1 MTLSTSTAG
10 LTLADFLYSRLSP
23 KSKQKLES
31 DYLSHN
37 PQILPQLDSQKSPT
51 HVRAPK
57 FIRHDADQAKVGQL
71 NLAVSSFRQALNNI
85 VDIKESLFNDIFTKR
100 PVGPPGVEVGS
111 HLGAGVGVEDTPIK
125 DVFHT
130 PQHNHLAFR
139 PSLSDPLRPAV
150 KIISSAPAGGGY
162 PQNEGRFSAPRERTR
177 IDLAVRG
184 QQVSDIQIKPQQ
196 SYTGGKHWAGL
207 NTATNVVKGRLVVPV
222 ERTPID
228 IAIFAQDL
236 HLHNPTQTKSFRPV
250 QTRYASDAKEFVKRQ
265 SLNQKSSSVKLDP
278 FIILY
283 KSGVGCISTPTHI
296 LHLSTYKDL
305 FHN

>member
-1 MTLSTSTAG
+1 MTLSTSTAR

-37 PQILPQLDSQKSPT
+37 PQMLPQLDSQKSPT

-111 HLGAGVGVEDTPIK
+111 HLGLGVGSEDTPIK
-125 DVFHT
+125 DVFRT
-130 PQHNHLAFR
+130 PQQNHLAFR

-150 KIISSAPAGGGY
+150 KIISSAPAGDGY
-162 PQNEGRFSAPRERTR
+162 PENEGRFSAPRERTR

-184 QQVSDIQIKPQQ
+184 QEVSARKPADIQIKTQQ
-196 SYTGGKHWAGL
+196 SL
-207 NTATNVVKGRLVVPV
+207 NTPTKVVKGRLVVPV

-265 SLNQKSSSVKLDP
+265 SSKSKVIISQVSSIHYSLLGWV
-278 FIILY
+278 
-283 KSGVGCISTPTHI
+283 V
-296 LHLSTYKDL
+296 
-305 FHN
+305 